1 MLVLAITKSACQ
13 KHNNINPPYN
23 NININETAA
32 PEPELA
38 PTLIEIKADII
49 LSPERLYRIQTEV
62 VCVFVCSFGLWIH
75 EVISL
80 ASDLYLAIQK
90 DRHIEVAHNVLDREK
105 TKQQRR
111 KNGNFGLLKKIGL
124 EQNRFSGWIMLVS
137 DILVVWQSQGIQFQN
152 YFFLSYFPVE
162 LSKNPWNKVSLFEQE
177 HWY

>member
-1 MLVLAITKSACQ
+1 MVILMLVLAITKSACQ

-38 PTLIEIKADII
+38 SALIETRADII
-49 LSPERLYRIQTEV
+49 HSPERLHRIQTEV
-62 VCVFVCSFGLWIH
+62 VCVGFVCCFGLWIH

-90 DRHIEVAHNVLDREK
+90 DRHIEVAHNVLDRER

-111 KNGNFGLLKKIGL
+111 KNGNFSLLKKIGV

-137 DILVVWQSQGIQFQN
+137 DILVV
-152 YFFLSYFPVE
+152 
-162 LSKNPWNKVSLFEQE
+162 
-177 HWY
+177 